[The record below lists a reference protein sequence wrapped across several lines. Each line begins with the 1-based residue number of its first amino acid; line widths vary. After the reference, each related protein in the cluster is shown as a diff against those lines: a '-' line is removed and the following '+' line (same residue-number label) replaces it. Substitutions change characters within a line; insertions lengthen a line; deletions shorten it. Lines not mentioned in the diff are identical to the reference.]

1 MHFPLNFHFGPLT
14 INAHLIFEIL
24 AYVLGFRYYL
34 DLRQKFQDK
43 ISYEDRIWIIIAAAA
58 GALFGSRLVGY
69 LSVLPIEA
77 HSWIE
82 MGVILMSSKSIVG
95 GLLGGLWGVEITKRW
110 MGIKISTGDLFVYPV
125 ILGMMIGRV
134 GCFSQGVFDGTHGNP
149 SHWPWAIDMGDGI
162 RRHPTQL
169 YEILFLG
176 ILWFILKRLEYRLA
190 DGARFK
196 IFMISYLLY
205 RFLVEWI
212 KPGYF
217 YSFGLSAIQVACVLG
232 LIYYLRDII
241 DPSRLLKKE
250 CPHGIA

>member
-1 MHFPLNFHFGPLT
+1 MHFPFNFHLGVLT
-14 INAHLIFEIL
+14 INAHLVFEIL

-34 DLRQKFQDK
+34 DLRQKSRDK

-69 LSVLPIEA
+69 LSAPVESR
-77 HSWIE
+77 SWIE
-82 MGVILMSSKSIVG
+82 MGLILMSSKSIVG
-95 GLLGGLWGVEITKRW
+95 GLLGGLWGVEIAKKW

-149 SHWPWAIDMGDGI
+149 SHLPWTIDMGDGI

-212 KPGYF
+212 KPVIF
-217 YSFGLSAIQVACVLG
+217 YGIGLSAIQLACIFG
-232 LIYYLRDII
+232 FIYYLRDII
-241 DPSRLLKKE
+241 QPWRLVRTHFQK
-250 CPHGIA
+250 GRV